1 MKIPALRP
9 EMAALPRGNLV
20 YGSKLKC
27 TIKFTPIRGVGDAA
41 PYCGTGC
48 SIKFFNA
55 RQGKIHVTMQ
65 ASPPTNKIQV
75 CGIQFIFL
83 RGAMGHRAPQTI
95 LIFITHFQ
103 IYAYGGEVRFSPP
116 TTPYLQ
122 FLISHSSFL
131 IKIVPPSYLPTFSL
145 RPDFALFFC
154 PFAQEKDSHS
164 MEKALLSFRQQ
175 GNFYNVLF
183 SDLCRITG
191 GSNAVRCS
199 S

>member
-116 TTPYLQ
+116 ATPYLQ

-131 IKIVPPSYLPTFSL
+131 IKIIPPSYLPTFFSSP
-145 RPDFALFFC
+145 RFC
-154 PFAQEKDSHS
+154 PLFLPFCTRERF
-164 MEKALLSFRQQ
+164 SFY
-175 GNFYNVLF
+175 GK
-183 SDLCRITG
+183 SP
-191 GSNAVRCS
+191 AVFQAAGQFLQCFIF
-199 S
+199 